1 MLRYS
6 HNAKVFGQPFEWKN
20 TKKYKM
26 MSMRFDTYRVDENII
41 FRNRNNTVTAFLM
54 LHCSFKKINS
64 FNFIGVTNTPPWEH
78 RLQKIDIVSNEH
90 FSAIDLLQSLNALV

>member
-54 LHCSFKKINS
+54 LHCSFKDQQFQFYWGNQHS
-64 FNFIGVTNTPPWEH
+64 TLGT
-78 RLQKIDIVSNEH
+78 
-90 FSAIDLLQSLNALV
+90 